1 MSDKIKSGGN
11 YAPANVR
18 ALTTE
23 NAKPG
28 DLPPMG
34 RLPGVADD
42 RYEAFNLPS
51 LINGKRVYPKRR
63 A

>member
-1 MSDKIKSGGN
+1 MSDKIKTSSK
-11 YAPANVR
+11 YAPASVR

-28 DLPPMG
+28 DLPQMG
-34 RLPGVADD
+34 RLPGVAVT
-42 RYEAFNLPS
+42 RYESYNLPS